1 MDDKNIFDKSQVV
14 SVKEEAGSRMKN
26 INQSQL
32 SMFRLGETPVPE
44 EPIKK
49 ERKKGRKNQEKE
61 EVAPT
66 NIQKKKTKKKEPK
79 V

>member
-32 SMFRLGETPVPE
+32 SMFRLGDTPVPE
-44 EPIKK
+44 EPTKK

-61 EVAPT
+61 EIAPT